1 MDWEHSI
8 IQMEANMKENGK
20 IITNMV
26 REYLHSKMALNILDH
41 LIKIEWL
48 KERFLLKIFSI
59 QYQQSK
65 LIKKMKEKVKPI
77 KVKLIQKLLNLKEKV
92 SLQVQLRNLHQ
103 KLH

>member
-26 REYLHSKMALNILDH
+26 REYLHSKMALNILDR

-59 QYQQSK
+59 QYQQYR
-65 LIKKMKEKVKPI
+65 LIKKMKEKVKLI